1 MAFLYGDSTPF
12 PLEENFIDTLRNAT
26 DICIALLRADEALDG
41 IQRSVEEEQQAAE
54 RDLRGVERLVTS
66 VNQVLEPQVASSAG
80 SSYVQGVCGRLLQTA
95 QSVVDNAAKDVVARR
110 DAAVRQAESKMAAER
125 ARIPQ
130 ALERFLLA
138 HEIPGTQWSISWITR
153 RGTTQQTQGPT
164 QANAWA
170 LARTP
175 IGLEATFELDVGQSP
190 LWARPFKLGD
200 LKQEV
205 AIQLP
210 HKGGWLDRGTSLR
223 EERLDR
229 MFVTEVNLTPQR
241 ASVVLRRG
249 VRPLGPGYELTISPD
264 GKAPP
269 EIKPIGEEGA
279 AASDDKL
286 VLEGLDA
293 AAISDLW
300 TMIEARLLPLVGK
313 RVRLAQALLEGLPLA
328 EIKSP
333 AKVAQTLIHVTAPFV
348 REMGRRSPVP
358 GELVLKRQ
366 VEDGRRE
373 EMFISI
379 RELTDKFATLTP
391 ERQSFFGEYGLVFDV
406 REAAPA
412 DGGASASPATAG
424 VGTAD
429 AAAAASAAS

>member
-1 MAFLYGDSTPF
+1 MAFLYGDSTAF
-12 PLEENFIDTLRNAT
+12 PLDENFIDTLRNAT
-26 DICIALLRADEALDG
+26 DISIALLRADEALEG
-41 IQRSVEEEQQAAE
+41 IQRSVEEEKQSAE
-54 RDLRGVERLVTS
+54 RDLRGVERLVGA
-66 VNQVLEPQVASSAG
+66 VNQALEPQVATSGGSA
-80 SSYVQGVCGRLLQTA
+80 YVQGVAGRLLQTA
-95 QSVVDNAAKDVVARR
+95 QSVVENAAKDVVARR
-110 DAAVRQAESKMAAER
+110 DAAVRQADSKMAAER

-130 ALERFLLA
+130 AIERFLLA
-138 HEIPGTQWSISWITR
+138 HEIPGTQWSISWVTR
-153 RGTTQQTQGPT
+153 RGTTQQTQVPA

-175 IGLEATFELDVGQSP
+175 IGLEATFELDVSQSP

-205 AIQLP
+205 AINLP

-229 MFVTEVNLTPQR
+229 LFVTEVNLTPQR
-241 ASVVLRRG
+241 AAVVLRRG
-249 VRPLGPGYELTISPD
+249 VRPLGAGYELAISPD

-279 AASDDKL
+279 PATDDKL
-286 VLEGLDA
+286 VLDGLDA

-300 TMIEARLLPLVGK
+300 LLIEARLRPLVSK
-313 RVRLAQALLEGLPLA
+313 RVRLAQALLEGQPLA
-328 EIKSP
+328 EVKSP
-333 AKVAQTLIHVTAPFV
+333 AKVAQTLIHVTAPYV

-373 EMFISI
+373 ELFISI
-379 RELTDKFATLTP
+379 RELTDKFAVLTP
-391 ERQSFFGEYGLVFDV
+391 ERQSFFGEYGLVLDV

-412 DGGASASPATAG
+412 DAATELGRSA
-424 VGTAD
+424 
-429 AAAAASAAS
+429 

>member
-12 PLEENFIDTLRNAT
+12 PLDENFIDTLRNAT
-26 DICIALLRADEALDG
+26 DICIALLRADESLDG
-41 IQRSVEEEQQAAE
+41 IQRSVEEEKQAAE
-54 RDLRGVERLVTS
+54 RDLRGVERLVAA
-66 VNQVLEPQVASSAG
+66 VNQVLEPQVATNIGSA
-80 SSYVQGVCGRLLQTA
+80 YVQGVCGRLLQTA

-110 DAAVRQAESKMAAER
+110 DAAVRQADSKMATER

-175 IGLEATFELDVGQSP
+175 IGLEATFELDVSQSP

-200 LKQEV
+200 IKAEV

-229 MFVTEVNLTPQR
+229 LFVTEVNLTPQR

-264 GKAPP
+264 GKTAP

-279 AASDDKL
+279 AASDEKL

-293 AAISDLW
+293 AAIVDVW
-300 TMIEARLLPLVGK
+300 QMIESRLVPLATK

-333 AKVAQTLIHVTAPFV
+333 AKVAQTLIHVTAPLV

-373 EMFISI
+373 ELFISI

-391 ERQSFFGEYGLVFDV
+391 ERQSYFGEYGLVFDV

-412 DGGASASPATAG
+412 DGAR
-424 VGTAD
+424 
-429 AAAAASAAS
+429 SAAHGAAGAAEATTTATTGS